1 MRTQGACERDQV
13 QISLRSKFAGGPLL
27 DNLRAMSRSP
37 YSGDP
42 KPNNAS
48 RNIPILP
55 SSTQTTDH
63 GHGEPM
69 DVSSTP
75 AVMGPP
81 VHSSPET
88 DQIMGMQNGMYGETT
103 HAPNGS
109 TGNGVSAAAITASQQ
124 PKVVQTAFIHKL
136 YKCDRLFIGV
146 VDRVKLTITQHARR
160 SQYTTSHLVVQ

>member
-1 MRTQGACERDQV
+1 MRTQGACERSNPNRVEIEIHQNP
-13 QISLRSKFAGGPLL
+13 FL
-27 DNLRAMSRSP
+27 DSLRAMSRSP

-42 KPNNAS
+42 QPNNAP

-55 SSTQTTDH
+55 SPTHTTEH
-63 GHGEPM
+63 GHGEQM
-69 DVSSTP
+69 DVSSTA

-103 HAPNGS
+103 HASNGPI
-109 TGNGVSAAAITASQQ
+109 GNGVSAAAATASQQ

-136 YKCDRLFIGV
+136 YKCGRLIVGV
-146 VDRVKLTITQHARR
+146 DWVKLTV
-160 SQYTTSHLVVQ
+160 SQYA